1 MNSFERPIT
10 PGFLLRFTLP
20 SMAMMLFNSFYTMV
34 DGGFV
39 SNFVN
44 TDALSAINIVFPLI
58 NLVLAASIMIASGGS
73 AVTARQMGEQE
84 PPLARESFPLLTAF
98 AAALGVAIAV
108 LTVLFADPLVRLL
121 GATDALYGYC
131 REYLVFVSLFT
142 PCCMLQILF
151 QFFFVTAGKPNF
163 GLAATLLGGVT
174 NIVLD
179 YVFIVPLGMGIR
191 GAAVATG
198 LGQTVPT
205 VIGLC
210 YFFSRR
216 NPLLYYTRPVLRG
229 RVLAFTCLNG
239 SSEMVS
245 NLAVAI
251 TTFLFNLIMLSY
263 LGEDGVAAIT
273 IVFYA
278 QFFFTAIFFGYTS
291 GVAPLISYHFGAND
305 RDRLKRLVRLS
316 LLFVAVCSLAAYGL
330 SVVLSRAVVGVFTPA
345 CPACGS
351 PSRRRSCSRWPCR
364 WRVSSA
370 SAAGITTCKTTAD
383 KRRLAEKTLPAFF
396 RIKNRGDYSSA
407 SAMASSCASFSA
419 VSAERM
425 VTVSSQV
432 MFLLFS
438 SMPDMTLAAIGAHEP
453 FSIRP
458 IVRF

>member
-84 PPLARESFPLLTAF
+84 PQLARESFSLLTAF

-291 GVAPLISYHFGAND
+291 GVAPLISYHFGAHD

-345 CPACGS
+345 GTAVFDIASDGMKLFAIGFLFMGFNIFAS
-351 PSRRRSCSRWPCR
+351 GLFTALSNGL
-364 WRVSSA
+364 VSA
-370 SAAGITTCKTTAD
+370 V
-383 KRRLAEKTLPAFF
+383 LAFF
-396 RIKNRGDYSSA
+396 RTFVFLIAAIWLLPLLFGVPGVWFA
-407 SAMASSCASFSA
+407 IPAAELLALA
-419 VSAERM
+419 VS
-425 VTVSSQV
+425 
-432 MFLLFS
+432 
-438 SMPDMTLAAIGAHEP
+438 LACI
-453 FSIRP
+453 F
-458 IVRF
+458 RFRSRYHYL

>member
-84 PPLARESFPLLTAF
+84 PQLARESFSLLTAF

-291 GVAPLISYHFGAND
+291 GVAPLISYHFGAHD

-330 SVVLSRAVVGVFTPA
+330 SVVLSRAVGGVFTPA
-345 CPACGS
+345 GTA
-351 PSRRRSCSRWPCR
+351 
-364 WRVSSA
+364 VFDIA
-370 SAAGITTCKTTAD
+370 SDGMKLFAIGFLFMGFNIFASGLFTA
-383 KRRLAEKTLPAFF
+383 LSNGLV
-396 RIKNRGDYSSA
+396 
-407 SAMASSCASFSA
+407 SA
-419 VSAERM
+419 VLAFLRTF
-425 VTVSSQV
+425 V
-432 MFLLFS
+432 FLIAAIWLLPLLFGV
-438 SMPDMTLAAIGAHEP
+438 PGVWFAIPAAELLALAVSLACI
-453 FSIRP
+453 F
-458 IVRF
+458 RFRSRYHYL